1 MEPTSHLDTMTCEG
15 KQYRFANIIALGEDS
30 ILKLPYSLRV
40 LLESLLR
47 RKDGRI
53 ITEASIQN
61 LLDRAH
67 MEIPFYPAR
76 VLMQDFTGV
85 PAIVDLAALRDA
97 VAEAGLDPQVIRT
110 QVPVDLVVD
119 HSVQIDFAGRPD
131 ALELNVA
138 KEYERNAER
147 YGLIKW
153 AQNTFPEFRVVPPNS
168 GICHQVN
175 LEHLAQVVR
184 EKDGLL
190 YPDSVVGTDSHTPM
204 INGLGVLGWG
214 VGGIEA
220 EAVMLGQP
228 YFMPVPR
235 VVGVRLIGSLAHGCT
250 ATDLVLTLTQLLR
263 KTGVVG
269 AFVEYFGEGLPSLSL
284 PDRATIANMSPEYGA
299 TMGFF
304 PIDERTVEYLRL
316 TGREVEAERTLAYA
330 KANALFHN
338 PSIQADYDQVIEFD
352 LASVVPSIAGPSRP
366 QDLIPLSRAKEA
378 VYRAFTSST
387 STNSSTSAKQGV
399 TVDIDGH
406 PATLHDSTLAIAAI
420 TSCTNTSNPA
430 VMLAAALLARNAVD
444 KGQKVPSWVKT
455 SLAPGSQVVMEYLEK
470 SQLMHYFERLGF
482 HLAAYGCTTCIGNS
496 GPLHPAIELAQEQS
510 GLVLAAALSG
520 NRNFEGRIHPR
531 VKAAFLMS
539 PPLVVAYAL
548 AGRMDID
555 LTTASLGDDTAG
567 NPVYLSQIWPSN
579 EEVERLITQYV
590 TPTAFNH
597 RYQDI
602 FLGDKRW
609 RDLECP
615 TGQTFAWQPHSTY
628 IAKPPFFINFP
639 LETPPVA
646 SLNHARALL
655 VMGDSVTTDHISPAG
670 SINAQYPAGRYL
682 TSLGVAPA
690 DFNSYGSRRGNH
702 EVMMRGTFANTR
714 IRQQI
719 CAPKEG
725 GFTLKLPEGELM
737 YVYDA
742 AMQYEKE
749 HTALVILAGKEYG
762 TGSSRDWAAK
772 GTSLLGVRVV
782 IAQSFERIH
791 RSNLVGMGVLPLV
804 FCEGQSAQSL
814 GLTGREQFNLVI
826 PEDLKPLQEL
836 QVQAIPPQGTDIHF
850 TVVCRLD
857 SDIEVDYLKHGG
869 ILAFALRNL
878 LAANPH

>member
-1 MEPTSHLDTMTCEG
+1 MEPTAHLDTMLYKGT
-15 KQYRFANIIALGEDS
+15 QYRYANINCFGEDK
-30 ILKLPYSLRV
+30 IGKLPYSLRV
-40 LLESLLR
+40 LLESLVR
-47 RKDGRI
+47 RYDGRI
-53 ITEASIQN
+53 ITETSIRN
-61 LLDRAH
+61 LLSRDNQ
-67 MEIPFYPAR
+67 EIPFYPTR

-97 VAEAGLDPQVIRT
+97 VVDAGLDPQLIRT
-110 QVPVDLVVD
+110 QVPVDLVID
-119 HSVQIDFAGRPD
+119 HSVQIDFCGRPD

-138 KEYERNAER
+138 REYKRNTER

-153 AQNTFPEFRVVPPNS
+153 AQNTFPDFHVVPPNS

-175 LEHLAQVVR
+175 LEHLAQVVC
-184 EKDGLL
+184 EQDGLL
-190 YPDSVVGTDSHTPM
+190 YPDSVVGTDSHTTM
-204 INGLGVLGWG
+204 VNGLGVLGWG

-235 VVGVRLIGSLAHGCT
+235 VVGVRLFGALRTGCT

-263 KTGVVG
+263 KSGVVG
-269 AFVEYFGEGLPSLSL
+269 AFVEYFGEGLQSLSL

-316 TGREVEAERTLAYA
+316 TGREIEAERTLAYA
-330 KANALFHN
+330 QANSLFHN
-338 PSIQADYDQVIEFD
+338 PAVQAEYDHVIELD
-352 LASVVPSIAGPSRP
+352 LASIVPSIAGPARP
-366 QDLIPLSRAKEA
+366 QDLIPLKHAKE
-378 VYRAFTSST
+378 VVRHSFE
-387 STNSSTSAKQGV
+387 SAASPKKSV
-399 TVDIDGH
+399 TVALAGESV
-406 PATLHDSTLAIAAI
+406 TLHDGALALAAI

-430 VMLAAALLARNAVD
+430 VMLAAALLARNAVN
-444 KGQKVPSWVKT
+444 KGLKVPAWVKT
-455 SLAPGSQVVMEYLEK
+455 SLAPGSQVVMDYLEQ
-470 SQLMHYFERLGF
+470 SQLMPFLERLGF

-496 GPLHPAIELAQEQS
+496 GPLLPILESAQDQA
-510 GLVLAAALSG
+510 GLLLAAALSG

-555 LTTASLGDDTAG
+555 LTTESLGTDTEG
-567 NPVYLSQIWPSN
+567 NPVYLSQLWPTD
-579 EEVERLITQYV
+579 EEIDQLINRYV
-590 TPTAFNH
+590 TPAAFIR

-602 FLGDKRW
+602 FQGDRRW
-609 RDLECP
+609 QELACP
-615 TGQTFAWQPHSTY
+615 QGQTFDWQPHSTY
-628 IAKPPFFINFP
+628 IAKPPFFVNFP
-639 LETPPVA
+639 LEAPPVA
-646 SLNHARALL
+646 SLSHARALL
-655 VMGDSVTTDHISPAG
+655 VLGDSVTTDHISPAG
-670 SINAQYPAGRYL
+670 SINELYPAGRYL
-682 TSLGVAPA
+682 TSLGIATA

-714 IRQQI
+714 IRQQL

-742 AMQYEKE
+742 AMRYGKE
-749 HTALVILAGKEYG
+749 RTALVILAGKEYG

-772 GTSLLGVRVV
+772 GTALLGVRAV

-804 FCEGQSAQSL
+804 FSDGQSVKAL
-814 GLTGREQFNLVI
+814 GLTGREQFKLDI
-826 PEDLKPLQEL
+826 PADLKPLQEL
-836 QVQAIPPQGTDIHF
+836 HVQAIPPQGPPSNF
-850 TVVCRLD
+850 KVVCRLD
-857 SDIEVDYLKHGG
+857 SAIEVEYYRHGG
-869 ILAFALRNL
+869 ILPFALRNL
-878 LAANPH
+878 LTAFNR

>member
-1 MEPTSHLDTMTCEG
+1 MEPSSHLDTITYEG
-15 KQYRFANIIALGEDS
+15 NQYRYANLNSLGEKH
-30 ILKLPYSLRV
+30 IRKLPYSLRV

-47 RKDGRI
+47 RYDGRI
-53 ITEASIQN
+53 ITEASICN
-61 LLDRAH
+61 LLARNNQ
-67 MEIPFYPAR
+67 EIPFYPAR

-97 VAEAGLDPQVIRT
+97 VVDAGLDPKVIRT
-110 QVPVDLVVD
+110 LVPVDLVVD
-119 HSVQIDFAGRPD
+119 HSVQIDFSGRPE

-138 KEYERNAER
+138 REYERNTER
-147 YGLIKW
+147 YGLIRW
-153 AQNTFPEFRVVPPNS
+153 AQATFPDFRVVPPNS

-190 YPDSVVGTDSHTPM
+190 YPDSVVGTDSHTTM

-235 VVGVRLIGSLAHGCT
+235 VVGVRLFGELRAGCT

-269 AFVEYFGEGLPSLSL
+269 AFVEYFGEGLRSLSL

-304 PIDERTVEYLRL
+304 PIDECTVEYLRL
-316 TGREVEAERTLAYA
+316 TGREVEAKRTLAYA
-330 KANALFHN
+330 QANSLFHD
-338 PSIQADYDQVIEFD
+338 PSVQADYDHVIELN
-352 LASVVPSIAGPSRP
+352 LATIVPSIAGPARP
-366 QDLIPLSRAKEA
+366 QDLIPLNRAKEVVLQSLASGISRKEA
-378 VYRAFTSST
+378 VM
-387 STNSSTSAKQGV
+387 QE
-399 TVDIDGH
+399 
-406 PATLHDSTLAIAAI
+406 PAGTPVILHDGALAIAAI

-430 VMLAAALLARNAVD
+430 VMLAAALLARNAVQR
-444 KGQKVPSWVKT
+444 GLAVPSWVKT
-455 SLAPGSQVVMEYLEK
+455 SLAPGSQVVMDYLEQ
-470 SQLMHYFERLGF
+470 SQLMHYLERLGF

-496 GPLHPAIELAQEQS
+496 GPLLPALESAQDQS
-510 GLVLAAALSG
+510 GLILAAALSG

-555 LTTASLGDDTAG
+555 LTTESLGKDSAG
-567 NPVYLSQIWPSN
+567 NPVYLSQIWPAN
-579 EEVERLITQYV
+579 EEVEQLINRHV
-590 TPTAFNH
+590 TPAAFKR

-609 RDLECP
+609 RELACP
-615 TGQTFAWQPHSTY
+615 QGQTFAWQAHSTY
-628 IAKPPFFINFP
+628 IAKPPFFVGFP
-639 LETPPVA
+639 HEAPPVR
-646 SLNHARALL
+646 SLSQARALL
-655 VMGDSVTTDHISPAG
+655 VLGDSVTTDHISPAG
-670 SINAQYPAGRYL
+670 NINEHYPAGRYL
-682 TSLGVAPA
+682 TSLGIATA

-714 IRQQI
+714 IRQQL

-725 GFTLKLPEGELM
+725 GFTLKLPEGELLP
-737 YVYDA
+737 VYDA
-742 AMQYEKE
+742 AMQYAKE
-749 HTALVILAGKEYG
+749 HTALIIVAGKEYG

-772 GTSLLGVRVV
+772 GTALLGVRAV

-804 FCEGQSAQSL
+804 FSDGQSSQSL
-814 GLTGREQFNLVI
+814 GLTGREQFSLEI
-826 PEDLKPLQEL
+826 PMDLKPLQEL
-836 QVQAIPPQGTDIHF
+836 TMQAIPPLGTVISF

-857 SDIEVDYLKHGG
+857 SAIEVDYYRNGG
-869 ILAFALRNL
+869 ILPFALRNL
-878 LAANPH
+878 LTAQAR